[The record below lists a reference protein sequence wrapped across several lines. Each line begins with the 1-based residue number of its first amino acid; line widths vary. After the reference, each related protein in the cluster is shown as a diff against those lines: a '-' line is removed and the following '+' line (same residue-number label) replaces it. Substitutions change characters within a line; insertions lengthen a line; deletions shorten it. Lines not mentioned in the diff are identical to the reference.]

1 MITNGQ
7 EVSNRSRAAILPYPG
22 DPFLLQF
29 WLKNFYTHWADEID
43 KLYIIC
49 NTPVEKEVAD
59 YIEKLCQNPK
69 IDYTYI
75 DHHIQHGDAIRIGLE
90 KATEEYVMLVEDDA
104 YILRSGVVD
113 ECFARIESGQF
124 DIVGSKR
131 GSCDEE
137 ISKEAQRVYDISY
150 EGEGDQGCNF
160 WPNFFFMK
168 RELLLSTDRDF
179 NSRAWVQGEII
190 PPLQHYVVAAPVI
203 SSDTFVWASLQLR
216 AMIPEQRIFYV
227 NQYHAHP
234 SDAEHYQRQNHI
246 FDGKCPWIH
255 IGSLSSGPSGAIMD
269 DQGRSISKRT
279 REAPKGKTVLPAAW
293 CDVSSD
299 FAKMEWERR
308 VQWWLMFWELRDP
321 EAIPEYAALYKA
333 GIDRIIEQ
341 FELNVKR
348 IRSRQQMYRT
358 IGIDV
363 ERYDGTA
370 KIYLS

>member
-1 MITNGQ
+1 M
-7 EVSNRSRAAILPYPG
+7 RSRAAILPFPG

-29 WLKNFYTHWADEID
+29 WLKNFYSIWSDEID

-49 NTPVEKEVAD
+49 NTPVEQEVAE

-75 DHHIQHGDAIRIGLE
+75 DHHIQHGDALRIGLE
-90 KATEEYVMLVEDDA
+90 KATEDYVMLVEDDA
-104 YILRSGVVD
+104 YILRSGMVD
-113 ECFARIESGQF
+113 ECFAHIEGGLF

-137 ISKEAQRVYDISY
+137 ISKEAQRLYGISY

-190 PPLQHYVVAAPVI
+190 APLDGYAVAAPVI

-216 AMIPEQRIFYV
+216 AMIPEDRIFYV
-227 NQYHAHP
+227 KQYHAHP
-234 SDAEHYQRQNHI
+234 SDMEHYQRGTNL
-246 FDGKCPWIH
+246 FDGFCPWMH

-279 REAPKGKTVLPAAW
+279 REEPHGPTVLPQSW
-293 CDVSSD
+293 CDVNSD

-321 EAIPEYAALYKA
+321 DAIPEYAALYKA
-333 GIDRIIEQ
+333 GLDQLISQFQLNIRRIQ
-341 FELNVKR
+341 Q
-348 IRSRQQMYRT
+348 RQKVYRT
-358 IGIDV
+358 IGIDA
-363 ERYDGTA
+363 ERA
-370 KIYLS
+370 EPVSKIYL